1 MTASWMHNRAGV
13 PGALVGS
20 GPDEAVGGTPNEKS
34 MRTHRAGAACAPR
47 RLYPVAARRRLP
59 GAQANH
65 KLHQDRWRDTGL
77 ASSRPRHP
85 YGLCPYGGS
94 PYDPASYSACHI
106 APAIWDGFI
115 CSLLCGPLIWAEHI
129 WHSQYGALYGR
140 YHEKAAPMQTSAI
153 CANSAAGFAAMLHTN
168 FRTIFC
174 TNKSVQNFIC
184 RFLHRPY
191 HIVGHM
197 SKDERENR
205 NSSIRM
211 IHLHKKHI

>member
-1 MTASWMHNRAGV
+1 MDPDQTKQWAAHQTRSACVHIVQVQHAHLGDYTQSPQGV
-13 PGALVGS
+13 DCR
-20 GPDEAVGGTPNEKS
+20 GPRPITNCTKIGGGT
-34 MRTHRAGAACAPR
+34 
-47 RLYPVAARRRLP
+47 
-59 GAQANH
+59 QASP
-65 KLHQDRWRDTGL
+65 LFQWT

-115 CSLLCGPLIWAEHI
+115 CSLLCGPLIWTEHI
-129 WHSQYGALYGR
+129 WHSPYGALYGR
-140 YHEKAAPMQTSAI
+140 YHEKAAPMQKSAI
-153 CANSAAGFAAMLHTN
+153 CANSAAGCAAMLHTN